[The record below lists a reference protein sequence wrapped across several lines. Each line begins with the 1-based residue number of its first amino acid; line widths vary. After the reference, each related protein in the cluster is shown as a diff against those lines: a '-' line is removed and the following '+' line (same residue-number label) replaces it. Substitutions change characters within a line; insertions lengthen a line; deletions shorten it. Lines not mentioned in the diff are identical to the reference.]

1 MCGITGFFDPK
12 RTSDDN
18 GLSLQVA
25 AMAEAIRHRG
35 PDADGVWTDAAA
47 GIALGHRRLSIIDLS
62 PAGAQPMRSA
72 SGRYVLAYNGEI
84 YNFPRLREELEA
96 KGHTFRGRSD
106 TEVALAAIEEWGLEA
121 ACGRFV
127 GMFAIALW
135 DRETRTLSLVRDRL
149 GIKPVYYGWSGGVFL
164 FGSELAALKT
174 HAAFAAEIDRNSLSL
189 FMMRTCVPAP
199 HSIYRGIAKL
209 VPGTILTL
217 SADAQPGDDPML
229 NAFWSFAEV
238 AARGAAAPFT
248 GDEAEATDTLED
260 LLRQA
265 VGDRLVAD
273 RPLGVFLSGG
283 VDSST
288 VAALMQSI
296 SSDPVRTFSIGFH
309 EGDYNEAEDAARV
322 AAHLG
327 TDHTELYLDP
337 ARALEVVPE
346 LPRIYDEPFADSS
359 QLPTYLVSE
368 MARRDVVVCLS
379 GDGGDELFGGYNRYL
394 WVDAIARRT
403 GTLPAPLRLAA
414 VTALT
419 ALSPRTWDGL
429 FSALGPVL
437 PAKLRQRNPGDKL
450 HKMAGILGSK
460 TPAGIYRGLVEHWAP
475 GHGIVLGGSA
485 PVTVLDRECEW
496 PALGTF
502 TEQMMHIDGV
512 SYLPDDILTKVDRA
526 SMAVSLEA
534 RVPLLDHRVVEFAW
548 TLPLSLKTG
557 GGVGKRVLRNVLYRH
572 VPKSLIER
580 PKMGF
585 ALPVHDWLRGPL
597 REWAEALLDE
607 NRLNNEGFLA
617 AGPIR
622 EKWRQHLSGQRNWQ
636 HHIWDVLMFQ
646 AWLEAN

>member
-1 MCGITGFFDPK
+1 MCGITGFFDPG
-12 RTSDDN
+12 RTADDPTLN
-18 GLSLQVA
+18 ATVT

-47 GIALGHRRLSIIDLS
+47 GFALGHRRLSIIDLS
-62 PAGAQPMRSA
+62 PAGAQPMLSA
-72 SGRYVLAYNGEI
+72 SGRYVMAYNGEI

-106 TEVALAAIEEWGLEA
+106 TEVALAAIDEWGLEA

-135 DRETRTLSLVRDRL
+135 DRQDRTLSLVRDRL
-149 GIKPVYYGWSGGVFL
+149 GIKPLYYGWSGGVFL
-164 FGSELAALKT
+164 FGSELASLKA
-174 HAAFAAEIDRNSLSL
+174 HPAFSAKIDRDSVSL

-209 VPGTILTL
+209 MPGEILTL
-217 SADAQPGDDPML
+217 PADVAPGGAPDL
-229 NAFWSFAEV
+229 KTFWSFADV
-238 AARGAAAPFT
+238 AARGAAAPFE
-248 GDEAEATDTLED
+248 GDEAQATDALED

-296 SSDPVRTFSIGFH
+296 SADPVKTFSIGFH
-309 EGDYNEAEDAARV
+309 ESDYNEAEDAALV
-322 AAHLG
+322 ARHLG
-327 TDHTELYLDP
+327 TDHTELYVDP
-337 ARALEVVPE
+337 AKALEIVPD

-403 GTLPAPLRLAA
+403 GTLPAPLRWAA
-414 VTALT
+414 VAGIT
-419 ALSPRTWDGL
+419 ALSPQSWDRL

-437 PAKLRQRNPGDKL
+437 PGKLRQRNPGDKL

-460 TPAGIYRGLVEHWAP
+460 TPAGIYRGLVEHWEP
-475 GHGIVLGGSA
+475 GHGIVLGA
-485 PVTVLDRECEW
+485 TAHETVLDRDGDW
-496 PALGTF
+496 PKLGSF
-502 TEQMMHIDGV
+502 TEQMMHLDGV

-548 TLPLSLKTG
+548 TLPLAMKTG
-557 GGVGKRVLRNVLYRH
+557 GGTGKRILRNVLYRH

-585 ALPVHDWLRGPL
+585 ALPIHDWLRGPL
-597 REWAEALLDE
+597 RDWAEALLDE
-607 NRLNNEGFLA
+607 NRLNNEGYLA

-622 EKWRQHLSGQRNWQ
+622 EKWRQHLSGHRNWQ
-636 HHIWDVLMFQ
+636 HYIWDVLMFQ